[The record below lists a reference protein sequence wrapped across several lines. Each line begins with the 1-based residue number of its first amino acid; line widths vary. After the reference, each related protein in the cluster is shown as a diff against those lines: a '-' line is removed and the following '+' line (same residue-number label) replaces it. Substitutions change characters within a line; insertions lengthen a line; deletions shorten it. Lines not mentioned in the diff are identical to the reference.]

1 MPRSNRPRGRRGARR
16 SGRPAGPRPLQVSG
30 TEEVEF
36 AGQLWTVRQ
45 VRGTDSGR
53 RFRCPGCQQELTAAL
68 AHTVVWPTEGMQGL
82 ENRRHWHTAC
92 WNARGTRPPGGSWA

>member
-1 MPRSNRPRGRRGARR
+1 M
-16 SGRPAGPRPLQVSG
+16 SG